1 MTPMQPFQFDQSGL
15 VQSTRKPVRD
25 LPARVKTVLMLK
37 TLGCLLGIG
46 SSLFMLMAFS
56 DPQQWPEGFGAEY
69 AHRIAM
75 LCEVATGLAL
85 LELLGVAG
93 VWSFK
98 RWGVYVLSGFSMLN
112 FVVELQMH
120 ATFSA
125 CLTIFSTMIVGWAIA
140 SRWEDFE

>member
-1 MTPMQPFQFDQSGL
+1 MTPMQPFQFDQSAL
-15 VQSTRKPVRD
+15 VQSTPRIRRE

-37 TLGCLLGIG
+37 TLGALLVIG
-46 SSLFMLMAFS
+46 SSLIALMAVN
-56 DPQQWPEGFGAEY
+56 DPQSWRDGFNAEM
-69 AHRIAM
+69 AHRIALLSM
-75 LCEVATGLAL
+75 GATALSL

-93 VWSFK
+93 VWTFK

-112 FVVELQMH
+112 FVIEMQMH

-125 CLTIFSTMIVGWAIA
+125 GLTILSTMIVGFVIA